1 LFSINVLSTET
12 DEKYPKL
19 LIFIWVKVNG
29 SIKTITEP
37 KLDKSAIT
45 IEAMM
50 IGIWKLLI
58 FFNL

>member
-1 LFSINVLSTET
+1 
-12 DEKYPKL
+12 L

-29 SIKTITEP
+29 SIKIITEP
-37 KLDKSAIT
+37 KFDKSAIN